1 MPVLLQVETAGH
13 IVEYARRRTRNRAGR
28 YEMEHQVEYST
39 APGQRTARRWLTARE
54 FEVLL
59 DAGKIEDD
67 LTAGDGV

>member
-13 IVEYARRRTRNRAGR
+13 IVECARRRTRNRAGR
-28 YEMEHQVEYST
+28 YEVEHQVEYST
-39 APGQRTARRWLTARE
+39 APGERAAKRWLTACA
-54 FEVLL
+54 FETLL